1 MQRAVERGNGIEGNK
16 EVRREKEVRGK
27 REGKGDGGKQRRQKE
42 NGIQKNVEEIDL
54 KEMKRNI
61 KEMR

>member
-1 MQRAVERGNGIEGNK
+1 ML
-16 EVRREKEVRGK
+16 
-27 REGKGDGGKQRRQKE
+27 KE
-42 NGIQKNVEEIDL
+42 NGMEEEENVEDIDL

>member
-1 MQRAVERGNGIEGNK
+1 ML
-16 EVRREKEVRGK
+16 
-27 REGKGDGGKQRRQKE
+27 KE
-42 NGIQKNVEEIDL
+42 NGIQEEENVEEIDL